1 MYEISDWLLAI
12 AAYCLLAYLT
22 KKPIDL
28 DEVTR
33 KKPRPNKGPGLKD
46 VRLTCEPIVEQ
57 CIPDPHLRQHILYSC
72 LESLVTEYEVPPPTA
87 LRKVQAHVADC
98 ARTLCV
104 VGTGTQYSLTV
115 YIDTREIDAEIGLI
129 TEDSDPLHY
138 DIIIVNY

>member
-12 AAYCLLAYLT
+12 TAYVLLVYFT

-28 DEVTR
+28 SEVFR
-33 KKPRPNKGPGLKD
+33 EKRQPNNGPGLKD

-57 CIPDPHLRQHILYSC
+57 CIPDLHLRQHILYSC

-87 LRKVQAHVADC
+87 LRKVQAYVSDC
-98 ARTLCV
+98 ARTPCV
-104 VGTGTQYSLTV
+104 VGMGTQYSLTV
-115 YIDTREIDAEIGLI
+115 YINTCEIDAEIGLI

-138 DIIIVNY
+138 DIIIVNP